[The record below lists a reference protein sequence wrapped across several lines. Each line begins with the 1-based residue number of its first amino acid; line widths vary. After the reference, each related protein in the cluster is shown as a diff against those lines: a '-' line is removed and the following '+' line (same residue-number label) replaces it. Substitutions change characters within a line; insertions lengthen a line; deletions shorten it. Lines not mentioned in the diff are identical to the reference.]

1 MPTHPL
7 AAPTPLKGRGTPV
20 RIAHRFVAEQREACD
35 DGWEPPAEEGA
46 PPPPPT
52 EVREERATSLLC
64 VNDSPDVPFELSINP
79 YRGCE
84 HGCVYCYARPTH
96 GYLNLSPGLDFETRL
111 VAKVNAVELL
121 RAELRR
127 PSHRPSPVA
136 IGTATDA
143 YQPIERRLRITRAL
157 LELLGDCAHP
167 YTVVT
172 KSAGIER
179 DLDLIAPAARRG
191 QAMVFVSVT
200 TLDAALARRL
210 EPRAA
215 APARRLQAVRRLAE
229 AGVPVGVNVAPVI
242 PFVNEPEIE
251 RIAAAA
257 AAAGA
262 RSLHYTV
269 LRLPWEVAPLFRQW
283 LAQHL
288 PERAARVMARV
299 QEMRGGKDY
308 AADFATRMKGRGIW
322 AELIRQ
328 RIDKAAARHGLARQG
343 VALDAGRF
351 RPPSADA
358 AQGRLF

>member
-127 PSHRPSPVA
+127 CRSIGQAAASDQVCLRAWAEQRSRFFMGVSH
-136 IGTATDA
+136 AT
-143 YQPIERRLRITRAL
+143 
-157 LELLGDCAHP
+157 G
-167 YTVVT
+167 
-172 KSAGIER
+172 R
-179 DLDLIAPAARRG
+179 DFGETETAPAASADPSG
-191 QAMVFVSVT
+191 G
-200 TLDAALARRL
+200 AAANSD
-210 EPRAA
+210 AA
-215 APARRLQAVRRLAE
+215 AP
-229 AGVPVGVNVAPVI
+229 
-242 PFVNEPEIE
+242 
-251 RIAAAA
+251 
-257 AAAGA
+257 
-262 RSLHYTV
+262 
-269 LRLPWEVAPLFRQW
+269 
-283 LAQHL
+283 
-288 PERAARVMARV
+288 
-299 QEMRGGKDY
+299 
-308 AADFATRMKGRGIW
+308 
-322 AELIRQ
+322 
-328 RIDKAAARHGLARQG
+328 
-343 VALDAGRF
+343 
-351 RPPSADA
+351 PSSTTPD
-358 AQGRLF
+358 GSH